1 MTQTWFPRFEIS
13 TMNSSGALLVLG
25 GSPGLQAAPWLAVGA
40 SDGNAATDGLL
51 VNDSRDRNQRGN
63 RPPENEAQLQ
73 YGLRQIQVRAVRSE
87 GTATGTLRK
96 ALRSSRVEAA
106 SREQASHCCRWVCS
120 QVWSVEVSPST
131 RSFAK
136 SCRAR
141 RCGFSF
147 MRHLLAKRI

>member
-73 YGLRQIQVRAVRSE
+73 YGLRQIQVRADPGESAPDQGCAEDAEQPAGRGDDPERNVDRR
-87 GTATGTLRK
+87 GLLPLLNAHATAHEPTR
-96 ALRSSRVEAA
+96 
-106 SREQASHCCRWVCS
+106 REV
-120 QVWSVEVSPST
+120 
-131 RSFAK
+131 
-136 SCRAR
+136 
-141 RCGFSF
+141 
-147 MRHLLAKRI
+147 